1 MFVLRLSMYL
11 AHSTGPIFSIVSNS
25 KHVCAQVIY
34 VPRTLYRT
42 HFQYSAQ
49 Q

>member
-1 MFVLRLSMYL
+1 MYL
-11 AHSTGPIFSIVSNS
+11 AHSTGPIFSIVPNS
-25 KHVCAQVIY
+25 KHVCAQLIY
-34 VPRTLYRT
+34 LTHYRTLYRT